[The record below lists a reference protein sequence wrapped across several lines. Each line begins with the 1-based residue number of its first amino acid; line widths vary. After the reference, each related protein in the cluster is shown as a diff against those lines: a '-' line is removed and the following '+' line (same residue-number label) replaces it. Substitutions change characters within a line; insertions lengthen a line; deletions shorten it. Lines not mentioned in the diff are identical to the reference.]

1 MLSGNIQ
8 SLINRR
14 GQSATLRYKSSGTY
28 DPTTGSLGSVTNT
41 DVSIKAYFADYNLT
55 EINNDSILMGDRK
68 VAIPARDTS
77 GNLISEP
84 DNEDQILTVGNTVV
98 IKSVQKIYNAST
110 LVCYI
115 CQVRE

>member
-1 MLSGNIQ
+1 MLSGNLQ
-8 SLINRR
+8 TLINRR

-28 DPTTGSLGSVTNT
+28 DPTTGSLGGVTNT
-41 DVSIKAYFADYNLT
+41 DVSIKAYFADYDLT
-55 EINNDSILMGDRK
+55 EVDNDSILMGDRK

-84 DNEDQILTVGNTVV
+84 DNEDQILAVGDTVV
-98 IKSVQKIYNAST
+98 IKSVQKIFNAST

>member
-1 MLSGNIQ
+1 MLSGNLQ
-8 SLINRR
+8 TLINRR

-28 DPTTGSLGSVTNT
+28 DPTTGSLGGVTNT
-41 DVSIKAYFADYNLT
+41 DVSIKAYFADYDLT
-55 EINNDSILMGDRK
+55 EIDNQSILMGDRK
-68 VAIPARDTS
+68 VAIPAKDTS

-84 DNEDQILTVGNTVV
+84 DNEDQILAVGDTVV

-110 LVCYI
+110 LVCYL

>member
-1 MLSGNIQ
+1 MLSLNIQ
-8 SLINRR
+8 NLINRR

-28 DPTTGSLGSVTNT
+28 NPETGSLGSVSDT
-41 DVSIKAYFADYNLT
+41 DVSIKAYFADYNLS
-55 EINNDSILMGDRK
+55 EMNNDSILMGDRK

-77 GNLISEP
+77 GNLIAEP
-84 DNEDQILTVGNTVV
+84 DNEDQILTVGDTVV
-98 IKSVQKIYNAST
+98 IKAVQKIYNSST

>member
-28 DPTTGSLGSVTNT
+28 NPATGSLGSVTNK

-55 EINNDSILMGDRK
+55 EINNDRLQFSLTTFNYLLNESDYFQL
-68 VAIPARDTS
+68 
-77 GNLISEP
+77 N
-84 DNEDQILTVGNTVV
+84 DN
-98 IKSVQKIYNAST
+98 
-110 LVCYI
+110 
-115 CQVRE
+115 